1 MGAYPIR
8 NGQVLFECR
17 ECISGQ
23 RTIMQF
29 QRVGKEIVEK
39 FASKVCGVNNS
50 VLGAR
55 KSGSRES
62 TRHTKS
68 RRVRFPKKKRAPK
81 KSRKPKRRSVKKSR
95 KPKRRS
101 VKRKVSRKRRSVKRE
116 VSRKRRSAKR
126 KVSRKRK
133 AKKLTIHPKKAG
145 KGWETVIVPEGTILF
160 RGENAKRANTLLQNM
175 SGTDPRPTWYTKKL
189 DNAVGYIPS
198 GVSGNLYVYKT
209 KRDMKMFKFNS
220 AKNVNKLFKMF
231 HDDDTKIFQGQGR
244 GKRPQKSRGWTMTDF
259 LVHMFLGDHNAKPN
273 AKHYKLVNGYPQVSS
288 DSDLKRAS
296 TMPFDLAFARWLC
309 HNGFEGYEQKDMKG
323 KFIKIFP
330 QEICICLPHKN
341 LTLET
346 VLNFPKGA
354 GKNSAKSKKFQ
365 DSLKSARK
373 KLQGMGYKV

>member
-1 MGAYPIR
+1 M
-8 NGQVLFECR
+8 
-17 ECISGQ
+17 
-23 RTIMQF
+23 
-29 QRVGKEIVEK
+29 
-39 FASKVCGVNNS
+39 SKVLKTVAE
-50 VLGAR
+50 LR
-55 KSGSRES
+55 KEATRLKIKGRSKLKTKKELVKRISDEGGNVYKTLKQSR
-62 TRHTKS
+62 
-68 RRVRFPKKKRAPK
+68 
-81 KSRKPKRRSVKKSR
+81 
-95 KPKRRS
+95 
-101 VKRKVSRKRRSVKRE
+101 KRKVSRKRRSVKKSLKPKRRSAKRKVSRKRRSAKRKVSRKRRSAKRK

-244 GKRPQKSRGWTMTDF
+244 GKRPQKSRGWTMMNF
-259 LVHMFLGDHNAKPN
+259 LVHMFLGDHDAKPN

-365 DSLKSARK
+365 ATLKSARK
-373 KLQGMGYKV
+373 KLHGMGYKV

>member
-1 MGAYPIR
+1 M
-8 NGQVLFECR
+8 
-17 ECISGQ
+17 
-23 RTIMQF
+23 
-29 QRVGKEIVEK
+29 
-39 FASKVCGVNNS
+39 SKVLKTVAE
-50 VLGAR
+50 LR
-55 KSGSRES
+55 KEA
-62 TRHTKS
+62 TRLKIKGRSKLKTK
-68 RRVRFPKKKRAPK
+68 KELIKRISDEGGNVYK
-81 KSRKPKRRSVKKSR
+81 TLNRSVKRKVSR
-95 KPKRRS
+95 KRRS
-101 VKRKVSRKRRSVKRE
+101 VKRKVSRKRRSV
-116 VSRKRRSAKR
+116 KR

-244 GKRPQKSRGWTMTDF
+244 GKRPQKSRGWTMMNF
-259 LVHMFLGDHNAKPN
+259 LVHMFLGDHDAKPN

-296 TMPFDLAFARWLC
+296 TMPFDLSFARWLC

-365 DSLKSARK
+365 ATLKSARK

>member
-1 MGAYPIR
+1 M
-8 NGQVLFECR
+8 
-17 ECISGQ
+17 
-23 RTIMQF
+23 
-29 QRVGKEIVEK
+29 
-39 FASKVCGVNNS
+39 SKVLKTVAE
-50 VLGAR
+50 LR
-55 KSGSRES
+55 KEA
-62 TRHTKS
+62 TRLKIKGRSKLKTKKEL
-68 RRVRFPKKKRAPK
+68 VKRISDEGGNVYK
-81 KSRKPKRRSVKKSR
+81 TLK
-95 KPKRRS
+95 RS
-101 VKRKVSRKRRSVKRE
+101 VKRKVSRKRRSVKR
-116 VSRKRRSAKR
+116 

-133 AKKLTIHPKKAG
+133 DKKLTIHPKKAG

-189 DNAVGYIPS
+189 DNAIGYIPS

-259 LVHMFLGDHNAKPN
+259 LLHMFLGDHDAKQNAT
-273 AKHYKLVNGYPQVSS
+273 HYKLVNGYPQVSS

-354 GKNSAKSKKFQ
+354 GKNSANSKKFQ
-365 DSLKSARK
+365 DSVKSASK